1 MWYGPYAHICG
12 PWKGFNVVNS
22 FIRSVF
28 SYSYFLQQ
36 PISEKNMFMFLKVW
50 ILSFE
55 RDKKNRHKRYGLV
68 DM

>member
-1 MWYGPYAHICG
+1 MDREMWYGPYAHMCG

-36 PISEKNMFMFLKVW
+36 PISEKKMFMFLKV
-50 ILSFE
+50 
-55 RDKKNRHKRYGLV
+55 
-68 DM
+68 